1 MSLLDSTIAQYRS
14 LRLSAT
20 AGELA
25 TLLARAEANEL
36 SYLSFAQSLV
46 DGNCQGIC
54 RPV

>member
-36 SYLSFAQSLV
+36 SL
-46 DGNCQGIC
+46 IHI
-54 RPV
+54 